1 MPVNPGMNQAAIIL
15 AAGKGTRMNSDLPK
29 VAHHAAGA
37 PMVEWVVRAA
47 VEAGVSRVVLVVGH
61 QQEVVRDLFDGSVY
75 PIEYAVQSEQ
85 KGTGHAAQMAETPLA
100 GFDGDVFVL
109 VGDGPLLRGEV
120 LKKVHER
127 HVESGAA
134 ATLATAVIGDP
145 TGYGRIVRDDD
156 GAFAGIVEQKD
167 ATPEQLRITEV
178 NPSVYCFRAA
188 ALWDA
193 LGRLEPSAA
202 TGELYITDIPAL
214 LMKDGDLV
222 EVVQVANAHDALSV
236 NTPEQ
241 LAEVD
246 SILRARLNQGAGAT
260 AGGEG

>member
-1 MPVNPGMNQAAIIL
+1 MNQAAIIL
-15 AAGKGTRMNSDLPK
+15 AAGQGSRMKSDLPK

-47 VEAGVSRVVLVVGH
+47 SDAGVSRIVLVVGH
-61 QQEVVRDLFDGSVY
+61 QQEVVRDLFEGSVH

-85 KGTGHAAQMAETPLA
+85 KGTGHAAQMAETCLA

-109 VGDGPLLRGEV
+109 VGDGPLLRSEV
-120 LKKVHER
+120 LRKVHER

-134 ATLATAVIGDP
+134 ATLATANIPDP
-145 TGYGRIVRDDD
+145 TGYGRIVRDE
-156 GAFAGIVEQKD
+156 GGRFVGIVEQKD

-178 NPSVYCFRAA
+178 NPSIYCFRAA

-193 LGRLEPSAA
+193 LSRVEPSSA
-202 TGELYITDIPAL
+202 TGEYYITDVPAM

-222 EVVQVANAHDALSV
+222 EVVAVADAHDALSV

-246 SILRARLNQGAGAT
+246 AILRTRLSQAAGAV
-260 AGGEG
+260 GEKD

>member
-1 MPVNPGMNQAAIIL
+1 MNQAAIIL
-15 AAGKGTRMNSDLPK
+15 AAGQGSRMKSDLPK
-29 VAHHAAGA
+29 VAHQAAGS

-61 QQEVVRDLFDGSVY
+61 QQEVVRDLFDGAVY
-75 PIEYAVQSEQ
+75 PIEYAVQTEQ
-85 KGTGHAAQMAETPLA
+85 NGTGHAAQMAETALA

-134 ATLATAVIGDP
+134 ATIATAVIPDP
-145 TGYGRIVRDDD
+145 TGYGRVIRDED
-156 GAFAGIVEQKD
+156 GGFVGIVEQKD
-167 ATPEQLRITEV
+167 ATPDQLRVNEV
-178 NPSVYCFRAA
+178 NPSIYCFRAA

-193 LGRLEPSAA
+193 LGRVEASPT
-202 TGELYITDIPAL
+202 TGEFYITDVPAL
-214 LMKDGDLV
+214 LMRDGDLV
-222 EVVQVANAHDALSV
+222 EVVAVADAHDALSV

-246 SILRARLNQGAGAT
+246 AILRTRLNQSAGAG

>member
-1 MPVNPGMNQAAIIL
+1 M
-15 AAGKGTRMNSDLPK
+15 KSDLPK

-47 VEAGVSRVVLVVGH
+47 VDAGVSRVVLVVGH
-61 QQEVVRDLFDGSVY
+61 QQEVIRDLFDGSVY
-75 PIEYAVQSEQ
+75 PIEYVVQDEQ
-85 KGTGHAAQMAETPLA
+85 LGTGHATQMAETALA

-109 VGDGPLLRGEV
+109 VGDGPLLRSEV
-120 LKKVHER
+120 LEKVHER

-134 ATLATAVIGDP
+134 ATLATAVIPDP
-145 TGYGRIVRDDD
+145 TGYGRVVREAD
-156 GAFAGIVEQKD
+156 GAFVGIVEQKD
-167 ATPEQLRITEV
+167 ATAEQLRINEV
-178 NPSVYCFRAA
+178 NPSIYCFRAQ

-193 LGRLEPSAA
+193 LARVEASPA
-202 TGELYITDIPAL
+202 TGEFYITDVPTL
-214 LMKDGDLV
+214 LMSEGDLV
-222 EVVQVANAHDALSV
+222 EVVAVADAHDAMSV

-246 SILRARLNQGAGAT
+246 AMLRARLNQNAGAR